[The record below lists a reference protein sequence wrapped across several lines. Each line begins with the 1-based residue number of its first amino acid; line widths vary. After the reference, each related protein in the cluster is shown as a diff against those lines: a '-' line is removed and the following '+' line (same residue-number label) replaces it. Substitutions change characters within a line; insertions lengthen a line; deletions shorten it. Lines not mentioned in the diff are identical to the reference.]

1 MYSDLDSSLDSPFD
15 SPLLSR
21 RDESPLRRLLAVSP
35 ATTLVSPLDSPMG
48 RRSELI
54 ATRGSR
60 GMELS
65 QHAVALMD
73 QRTSSSPSGR
83 RADAAARQGHLRPE
97 LEEALALITRETDT
111 ALPLLSEQ
119 CTLTLGR
126 GSFSR
131 DAFLGLRWREPNH
144 PEPAEPEEPSSEL
157 LDPRALEQAILTF
170 FSSSHSQG
178 PDDLRQ
184 CFDAVRGALAAV
196 GDPPELME
204 QVADK
209 LERWAALGEAS
220 ADAAAAA
227 AAADAAEARAR
238 QEEDLM
244 NELSLLFLQA
254 ADRAAQRGRVDPEAG
269 GGGGGGGGGGAAGG
283 AAAAGGGAV
292 VVRGPPLEARLRHV
306 LWSKAFTAW
315 LCSMPR
321 ARRRAF
327 AEAVG
332 GDAAARRIAA
342 LDSAERRRRGDD
354 RAALTTRGWRR
365 LLGVELARLSALLL
379 ERPADASAMLQFAA
393 HQAASWRSAA
403 VPLPPFS
410 AHRLLHDHA
419 CARLWLAEA
428 EGLERDG
435 APSWMRA
442 QLLSQV
448 ALFHELLLQAGAML
462 VRCCAEGTAA
472 ADAVP
477 IPPRTG
483 SPTHIYAAS
492 F

>member
-1 MYSDLDSSLDSPFD
+1 
-15 SPLLSR
+15 
-21 RDESPLRRLLAVSP
+21 
-35 ATTLVSPLDSPMG
+35 MG
-48 RRSELI
+48 RRSEVI
-54 ATRGSR
+54 AMRGSR
-60 GMELS
+60 GLELT
-65 QHAVALMD
+65 QHAVALID
-73 QRTSSSPSGR
+73 QRTSSSPACV

-97 LEEALALITRETDT
+97 LEEALALITRETDM

-119 CTLTLGR
+119 CALTLGR

-131 DAFLGLRWREPNH
+131 DAFLGLRWREPGH
-144 PEPAEPEEPSSEL
+144 PEQPAPEQPSWEL

-178 PDDLRQ
+178 PDDVQQ

-204 QVADK
+204 QLADK
-209 LERWAALGEAS
+209 WEQWTEPRKS
-220 ADAAAAA
+220 SAAAAA
-227 AAADAAEARAR
+227 PVADAAEAGAR

-244 NELSLLFLQA
+244 NALSLLFLQA
-254 ADRAAQRGRVDPEAG
+254 ADLAAQRGRVDCCDCGGSGSAG
-269 GGGGGGGGGGAAGG
+269 ITAAGSTTTTA
-283 AAAAGGGAV
+283 AAAAGGA
-292 VVRGPPLEARLRHV
+292 VVRGPPLEARLRHGA
-306 LWSKAFTAW
+306 WSKVFTAW

-327 AEAVG
+327 VEAVDG
-332 GDAAARRIAA
+332 NLAAQRVSTI
-342 LDSAERRRRGDD
+342 DTAERRRRGDE
-354 RAALTTRGWRR
+354 RATLTTRGWRR
-365 LLGVELARLSALLL
+365 LLAVELARLSSLLL
-379 ERPADASAMLQFAA
+379 ERPADASAMLQFSA
-393 HQAASWRSAA
+393 HQAASWRSAG

-410 AHRLLHDHA
+410 AHRLQHDHA

-435 APSWMRA
+435 TPSWMRA

-472 ADAVP
+472 ADAIP
-477 IPPRTG
+477 IARRTGG
-483 SPTHIYAAS
+483 SPTHIYAVS